1 MGAPTR
7 RSLAHAAIGSAHR
20 MRPVHRD
27 LFASA
32 SRLAGNKLHPDRV
45 CYWDRYRHAIAESGF
60 GVLFWWNE
68 TASGWG
74 SCQSHHSL
82 AAKSLT
88 RKRSGSWA
96 LHSKWLAR
104 LLSETG
110 AVFMP
115 APQ

>member
-45 CYWDRYRHAIAESGF
+45 CYWDRYRHAPIGTVIGTHLLGPLSAR
-60 GVLFWWNE
+60 N
-68 TASGWG
+68 
-74 SCQSHHSL
+74 C
-82 AAKSLT
+82 
-88 RKRSGSWA
+88 RKRLWRS
-96 LHSKWLAR
+96 
-104 LLSETG
+104 LLVE
-110 AVFMP
+110 
-115 APQ
+115 

>member
-45 CYWDRYRHAIAESGF
+45 CYRHAIAESGF

-68 TASGWG
+68 TASGWD
-74 SCQSHHSL
+74 HANHTIPWRP
-82 AAKSLT
+82 K
-88 RKRSGSWA
+88 
-96 LHSKWLAR
+96 
-104 LLSETG
+104 
-110 AVFMP
+110 V
-115 APQ
+115 